1 MRTGAASQHDFG
13 PSDSRLT
20 AELSALDWALD
31 VGDLVAARDRARA
44 IRRAIES
51 PEETPA
57 RHERRHLRL
66 VEGGPLTRRELATLR
81 FLTDGSMS
89 QKDIARE
96 MGVTPNTVKTHLKSL
111 YLKLDAHCRGE
122 AIERARELG
131 ILRRLSHDASGTHPT
146 AHRSFDG
153 TLR

>member
-1 MRTGAASQHDFG
+1 MALLAGRTRHQAGHMRTGAASQHDFG

-20 AELSALDWALD
+20 AELSALDWAID

-81 FLTDGSMS
+81 FLTDGSIKK
-89 QKDIARE
+89 KDI
-96 MGVTPNTVKTHLKSL
+96 
-111 YLKLDAHCRGE
+111 
-122 AIERARELG
+122 
-131 ILRRLSHDASGTHPT
+131 
-146 AHRSFDG
+146 
-153 TLR
+153 